1 MGALT
6 TAKTRMAPGGPG
18 KQYALPIG
26 DKAAAAAPTFFPNV
40 GFRQNVGKMIGGGS
54 R

>member
-26 DKAAAAAPTFFPNV
+26 DKGETVIVTSDQNV
-40 GFRQNVGKMIGGGS
+40 GFRQNVGRMIGGSKG
-54 R
+54 